1 MRTIPGKLRTRIS
14 PITTPGEIF
23 EHDGVTGYT
32 GDLRTLFQIRNAKD
46 AYELFLCAFGDRRPL
61 DEAFLKE
68 LQLCLTKNTYGA
80 KRWRLGKRP
89 GEYKRHNYVTGREE
103 IGAATEDVADEVREL
118 LEELPHTT
126 AEDGVRC
133 YQLTW
138 EEFDRLLDSLA
149 ERDIVPEEQEDAPEA
164 EGLSEGYD
172 LVYVTEE

>member
-1 MRTIPGKLRTRIS
+1 MRTRIS

-118 LEELPHTT
+118 LEELRDVEPRNALT
-126 AEDGVRC
+126 AAAYFHAKFENIHPFADGNGRTGRC
-133 YQLTW
+133 
-138 EEFDRLLDSLA
+138 LLYTSPSP
-149 ERDIVPEEQEDAPEA
+149 RDP
-164 EGLSEGYD
+164 
-172 LVYVTEE
+172 